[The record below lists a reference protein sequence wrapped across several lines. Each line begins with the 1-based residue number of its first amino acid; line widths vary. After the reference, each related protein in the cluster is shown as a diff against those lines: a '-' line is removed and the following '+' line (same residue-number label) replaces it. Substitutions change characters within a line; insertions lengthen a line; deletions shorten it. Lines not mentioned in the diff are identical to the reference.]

1 MAANY
6 EQGLEAAP
14 PSQAGLEAAPQ
25 NFPELAYQQP
35 QQQQYQQHQSPYT
48 YVSNHSLGQLPS
60 PYTDSKQTPSTVSFA
75 HHPDV
80 SPYTYHATSHPTHLP
95 PRGKSNKVICGCS
108 LLVFVLSCIIGFLS
122 AAVIGLAAGTGI
134 EAKRAND
141 ANAQVIAL
149 NASLAALGKPTAT
162 ATGIPAGTALP
173 AEVIDDGCEADPE
186 GVTGTY
192 YTAFSLLGGLK
203 YTRYCN
209 KDAKFNPLMKLFT
222 SSFSTCMDA
231 CASYTKYVSI
241 TFGRSD
247 NTTCAAVSFVPAWTD
262 KSIASAGGAPGNCYL
277 KPGPQN
283 LTTLETPNIGVAVHA
298 GVWNPGA

>member
-1 MAANY
+1 MALNY

-25 NFPELAYQQP
+25 NFPELAYQQ
-35 QQQQYQQHQSPYT
+35 QQQHLHQKPYA
-48 YVSNHSLGQLPS
+48 YAQNHSLNQLPS
-60 PYTDSKQTPSTVSFA
+60 PYTDTKQTPSTVSFA
-75 HHPDV
+75 HHPDA
-80 SPYTYHATSHPTHLP
+80 SPYAYSAASHTTQLP
-95 PRGKSNKVICGCS
+95 PRGKSTKAICGCS
-108 LLVFVLSCIIGFLS
+108 LLVFILSCIIGLLS

-134 EAKRAND
+134 EAKRANE

-149 NASLAALGKPTAT
+149 NASLAALGRPTAT
-162 ATGIPAGTALP
+162 ATGVPTGTALP

-186 GVTGTY
+186 SVTGTY

-209 KDAKFNPLMKLFT
+209 KDAKFTPLMKLFT

-241 TFGRSD
+241 TFGRGD